1 MRNKQSCNNRKVL
14 LTNQIIK
21 IDGMNDVMKKIDKLS
36 KYIFMGGNSFRVS
49 VW

>member
-1 MRNKQSCNNRKVL
+1 MRNKQSCNNGKVL
-14 LTNQIIK
+14 LTNQIIE
-21 IDGMNDVMKKIDKLS
+21 IDGMNDVMKKKDKLL